1 MLKKV
6 VLNTLAVY
14 FLSINFI
21 QAAESGGMPQL
32 DPEFWFSQIFWL
44 VITFG
49 ILFLV
54 LSKLILPKIS
64 DNLETRKSQVLDNLE
79 LAEKQ
84 RNESEAKLK
93 EFDNIILKSKIEA
106 KNLFNE
112 SRKKLLEDINNKRNK
127 LEEEIDKEVK
137 TIEAEIEELKKKSP
151 EKINKIAI
159 ETSSDLIN
167 QLIGANINN
176 SSIKLIVKSNI
187 ILDLMNLEP
196 ILLSLELI
204 K

>member
-1 MLKKV
+1 MFKQIIFKS
-6 VLNTLAVY
+6 LAVY
-14 FLSINFI
+14 FLSVNLI

-49 ILFLV
+49 ILYLV
-54 LSKLILPKIS
+54 LSKIILPKIS
-64 DNLETRKSQVLDNLE
+64 DNLEIRKSQVLDNLE

-84 RNESEAKLK
+84 RNDSEAKLK

-112 SRKKLLEDINNKRNK
+112 SRQKLLNDINKKKEK
-127 LEEEIDKEVK
+127 LDEEIDKELKIV
-137 TIEAEIEELKKKSP
+137 EAEIEELKNKSP

-159 ETSSDLIN
+159 ETSTDLIN
-167 QLIGANINN
+167 QLIGASVNN
-176 SSIKLIVKSNI
+176 SSITAIVTDVSNKNKT
-187 ILDLMNLEP
+187 L
-196 ILLSLELI
+196 
-204 K
+204 

>member
-1 MLKKV
+1 MFKKIILK
-6 VLNTLAVY
+6 TLTVY

-49 ILFLV
+49 ILYLV
-54 LSKLILPKIS
+54 LSKIILPKIS
-64 DNLETRKSQVLDNLE
+64 DNLETRKSQVLENLE

-84 RNESEAKLK
+84 RNESETKLK

-112 SRKKLLEDINNKRNK
+112 SRKKLLDDINSKKQK

-137 TIEAEIEELKKKSP
+137 IVESEIDELKNKSP

-159 ETSSDLIN
+159 ETSADIIN
-167 QLIGANINN
+167 QLIGFNANN
-176 SSIKLIVKSNI
+176 SSITAIVSDISSKNKT
-187 ILDLMNLEP
+187 L
-196 ILLSLELI
+196 
-204 K
+204 

>member
-1 MLKKV
+1 MAKKIILKN
-6 VLNTLAVY
+6 LIVY
-14 FLSINFI
+14 FLSINFV

-32 DPEFWFSQIFWL
+32 DPEFWVSQIFWL
-44 VITFG
+44 AITFG
-49 ILFLV
+49 ILYLA

-84 RNESEAKLK
+84 RNERESKLK
-93 EFDNIILKSKIEA
+93 EFDSIILKSKIDA

-112 SRKKLLEDINNKRNK
+112 SRKKLLEDINKKREK

-137 TIEAEIEELKKKSP
+137 IVETEINELKKKSP

-159 ETSSDLIN
+159 ETSEDLIN
-167 QLIGANINN
+167 QLIGAKVNN
-176 SSIKLIVKSNI
+176 SSITAIVTDVASKN
-187 ILDLMNLEP
+187 
-196 ILLSLELI
+196 
-204 K
+204 KTQ

>member
-1 MLKKV
+1 MLRKILFK
-6 VLNTLAVY
+6 TLIVY
-14 FLSINFI
+14 FFLINFI

-49 ILFLV
+49 ILYLV
-54 LSKLILPKIS
+54 LSKIILPKIS

-93 EFDNIILKSKIEA
+93 EFDNIILKSKIDA

-112 SRKKLLEDINNKRNK
+112 SRKKLLDDINNKRQK

-137 TIEAEIEELKKKSP
+137 IVESEIGELKKKSP

-159 ETSSDLIN
+159 QTSSDLIN
-167 QLIGANINN
+167 QLIGANVNN
-176 SSIKLIVKSNI
+176 SSITAIVSDIASKTKNT
-187 ILDLMNLEP
+187 
-196 ILLSLELI
+196 
-204 K
+204 

>member
-1 MLKKV
+1 MFKKILLK
-6 VLNTLAVY
+6 TLAVY
-14 FLSINFI
+14 FLSINLI
-21 QAAESGGMPQL
+21 HSAESGGMPQL

-49 ILFLV
+49 ILYLI
-54 LSKLILPKIS
+54 LSKIILPKIS
-64 DNLETRKSQVLDNLE
+64 DNLEIRKSQVLENLE

-112 SRKKLLEDINNKRNK
+112 SRKKLLDDINNKK
-127 LEEEIDKEVK
+127 QDLEEEIDKEVK
-137 TIEAEIEELKKKSP
+137 IVESEIEELKNKSP

-159 ETSSDLIN
+159 ETSGDLIN
-167 QLIGANINN
+167 QLIGVNANN
-176 SSIKLIVKSNI
+176 SSISAIVNDISSKSKT
-187 ILDLMNLEP
+187 L
-196 ILLSLELI
+196 
-204 K
+204 

>member
-6 VLNTLAVY
+6 ILNTLAVY
-14 FLSINFI
+14 FLSINLI

-84 RNESEAKLK
+84 RNEGEAKLK

-112 SRKKLLEDINNKRNK
+112 SRKKLLEEINNKRNK

-137 TIEAEIEELKKKSP
+137 TVEAEIEELKKKSP

-176 SSIKLIVKSNI
+176 SSITAIVTDIVNKNK
-187 ILDLMNLEP
+187 P
-196 ILLSLELI
+196 V
-204 K
+204 

>member
-1 MLKKV
+1 MFKKIIFK
-6 VLNTLAVY
+6 TLAVY
-14 FLSINFI
+14 FLSVNFI

-49 ILFLV
+49 ILYIV

-64 DNLETRKSQVLDNLE
+64 ENLETRKSQVLDNLE

-84 RNESEAKLK
+84 RNDSIAKLK

-106 KNLFNE
+106 KNIFNQ
-112 SRKKLLEDINNKRNK
+112 SRKKLLEEINNKREK
-127 LEEEIDKEVK
+127 LDQEIDKEVK
-137 TIEAEIEELKKKSP
+137 NVESEIEELKRKSP

-159 ETSSDLIN
+159 ETSGDLIN
-167 QLIGANINN
+167 QIIGANVNN
-176 SSIKLIVKSNI
+176 SSITAIVTDVASKNKTI
-187 ILDLMNLEP
+187 
-196 ILLSLELI
+196 
-204 K
+204 

>member
-1 MLKKV
+1 MFKKIIFK
-6 VLNTLAVY
+6 TLAVY
-14 FLSINFI
+14 FLTINLI
-21 QAAESGGMPQL
+21 HAAESGGMPQL

-44 VITFG
+44 VVTFG
-49 ILFLV
+49 ILYLV

-84 RNESEAKLK
+84 RNDSEAKLK

-112 SRKKLLEDINNKRNK
+112 SRKKLLEDINKKRQN
-127 LEEEIDKEVK
+127 LENEIDKEVK
-137 TIEAEIEELKKKSP
+137 IVEGEIEELRNKSP

-167 QLIGANINN
+167 QLIGTNINN
-176 SSIKLIVKSNI
+176 SSITAIVKDIASKNKI
-187 ILDLMNLEP
+187 
-196 ILLSLELI
+196 S
-204 K
+204 

>member
-6 VLNTLAVY
+6 IFKTLIVY
-14 FLSINFI
+14 CLLVNFI
-21 QAAESGGMPQL
+21 QAAEGGGMPQL
-32 DPEFWFSQIFWL
+32 NPEFWVSQIFWL

-64 DNLETRKSQVLDNLE
+64 DNLETRKSQILDNLE

-84 RNESEAKLK
+84 RKESETKLK
-93 EFDNIILKSKIEA
+93 EFDNIILRSKIDA
-106 KNLFNE
+106 KNLFND
-112 SRKKLLEDINNKRNK
+112 SRKKLLDDINNKRVK
-127 LEEEIDKEVK
+127 LEEEIDKEIKIVE
-137 TIEAEIEELKKKSP
+137 TEIKELRKKSP

-167 QLIGANINN
+167 QLIGSNVNN
-176 SSIKLIVKSNI
+176 SSITAIVTDISSKN
-187 ILDLMNLEP
+187 
-196 ILLSLELI
+196 
-204 K
+204 KTV

>member
-1 MLKKV
+1 
-6 VLNTLAVY
+6 
-14 FLSINFI
+14 
-21 QAAESGGMPQL
+21 MPQL

-54 LSKLILPKIS
+54 LSKIILPKIS

-84 RNESEAKLK
+84 RNDSEAKLK

-112 SRKKLLEDINNKRNK
+112 SRQKLLNDINKKKEK
-127 LEEEIDKEVK
+127 LDEEIDKELKIV
-137 TIEAEIEELKKKSP
+137 EAEIEELKNKSP

-159 ETSSDLIN
+159 ETSTDLIN
-167 QLIGANINN
+167 QLIGASVNN
-176 SSIKLIVKSNI
+176 SSITAIVTDVSNKNKT
-187 ILDLMNLEP
+187 L
-196 ILLSLELI
+196 
-204 K
+204 

>member
-1 MLKKV
+1 MFKKIIFK
-6 VLNTLAVY
+6 TLAVY
-14 FLSINFI
+14 FLSVNFI

-49 ILFLV
+49 ILYLV
-54 LSKLILPKIS
+54 LSKIILPKIS

-84 RNESEAKLK
+84 RNDSEAKLK

-112 SRKKLLEDINNKRNK
+112 SRQKLLNDINKKKEK
-127 LEEEIDKEVK
+127 LDEEIDKELKIV
-137 TIEAEIEELKKKSP
+137 EAEIEELKNKSP

-159 ETSSDLIN
+159 ETSTDLIN
-167 QLIGANINN
+167 QLIGASVNN
-176 SSIKLIVKSNI
+176 SSITAIVTDVSNKNKT
-187 ILDLMNLEP
+187 L
-196 ILLSLELI
+196 
-204 K
+204 

>member
-1 MLKKV
+1 MFKKIIV
-6 VLNTLAVY
+6 KTLAVY

-32 DPEFWFSQIFWL
+32 NPEFWFSQIFWL

-49 ILFLV
+49 ILYLV
-54 LSKLILPKIS
+54 LSKIILPKIG
-64 DNLETRKSQVLDNLE
+64 DNLETRKSQVLENLE

-93 EFDNIILKSKIEA
+93 EFDNIILKSKIDA
-106 KNLFNE
+106 KNFINE
-112 SRKKLLEDINNKRNK
+112 SRKKLLDNINNKRQK
-127 LEEEIDKEVK
+127 LEEEIDNEVK
-137 TIEAEIEELKKKSP
+137 IVEKEIEELKKKSP

-159 ETSSDLIN
+159 ETSTDLIN

-176 SSIKLIVKSNI
+176 SSITAIVSDISSKNKT
-187 ILDLMNLEP
+187 L
-196 ILLSLELI
+196 
-204 K
+204 

>member
-1 MLKKV
+1 MLKKIIFKS
-6 VLNTLAVY
+6 LTVY
-14 FLSINFI
+14 FLKINLI

-49 ILFLV
+49 ILYLV

-84 RNESEAKLK
+84 RNDSEAKLK
-93 EFDNIILKSKIEA
+93 EFDNIILKSKIDA

-112 SRKKLLEDINNKRNK
+112 SRKKLLEDINKKRQK
-127 LEEEIDKEVK
+127 LEEELDKEIKIV
-137 TIEAEIEELKKKSP
+137 ESEIEELKIKSP
-151 EKINKIAI
+151 DKINKIAI

-176 SSIKLIVKSNI
+176 SSITAIVKDIASKNKI
-187 ILDLMNLEP
+187 
-196 ILLSLELI
+196 
-204 K
+204 